1 MLKDICC
8 VQTFVVSG
16 AVSMPRSF
24 SSWCRI
30 KSACL
35 SLRTEAVAVAI
46 SPAVTT
52 IAVLTIILTNRTI
65 KRVSQELYKKKHTKP
80 VKNCFFFTSAPI
92 YRGFFCRPAA
102 EWLEIVR
109 RSLFYAGEP
118 PEASLASPVF
128 HHHFDRLRLRH
139 LIQIYYLRGSHLLIS

>member
-1 MLKDICC
+1 
-8 VQTFVVSG
+8 
-16 AVSMPRSF
+16 MPRSF

-65 KRVSQELYKKKHTKP
+65 KRVSQELYKKSTQNQSKIASS
-80 VKNCFFFTSAPI
+80 FYFSSDLQS
-92 YRGFFCRPAA
+92 FFCRPAA

-128 HHHFDRLRLRH
+128 HHHFDRLRLRY
-139 LIQIYYLRGSHLLIS
+139 LIQMCHVLSLLKPSKKYFDHSFCAHQR

>member
-1 MLKDICC
+1 MFRPLLCLVLFPCQDPSAADAGSNLLVFHFALKLWRWPSVLPSPPSQCSPSYSPTEPSKESHKNC
-8 VQTFVVSG
+8 TKKAHKTSQKLLLFY
-16 AVSMPRSF
+16 F
-24 SSWCRI
+24 SSDLQR
-30 KSACL
+30 
-35 SLRTEAVAVAI
+35 
-46 SPAVTT
+46 
-52 IAVLTIILTNRTI
+52 
-65 KRVSQELYKKKHTKP
+65 
-80 VKNCFFFTSAPI
+80 
-92 YRGFFCRPAA
+92 FFCRPAA

>member
-1 MLKDICC
+1 M
-8 VQTFVVSG
+8 SG

-65 KRVSQELYKKKHTKP
+65 KRVSQELYKKSTQNQSKIASS
-80 VKNCFFFTSAPI
+80 FYFSSDLQS
-92 YRGFFCRPAA
+92 FFCRPAA

-139 LIQIYYLRGSHLLIS
+139 LIQIYYHYCSLQRNILTIHSVPTNND